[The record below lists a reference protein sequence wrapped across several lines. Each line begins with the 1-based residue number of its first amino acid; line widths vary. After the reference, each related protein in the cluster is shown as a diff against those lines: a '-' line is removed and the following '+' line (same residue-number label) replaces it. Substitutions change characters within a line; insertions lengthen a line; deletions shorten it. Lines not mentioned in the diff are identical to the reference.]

1 MTAGTDVNI
10 PRDPTPLSHM
20 MTRFSDRN
28 IAWEWVIAGFLTLF
42 WVIALGT
49 YGLGYFGVFGGEETR
64 RSATILEVILYL
76 SALVLPVMFC
86 WIGAFFMRQSLLL
99 RHDAARLSASIDMLA
114 TALNAHMPANRDDIV
129 AAVSE
134 AADEAMRAE
143 QKRIGT
149 HFRTL
154 GDQQSQLVEAMKT
167 LMKRAGTDQQALH
180 QLVTSAA
187 DVAERAQRKADA
199 AGRDKRDTK
208 LSKMTFDALHGADQE
223 MLPFDGPTEA
233 ENTAVNE
240 DVDWS
245 DLVRAL
251 NFPHDERD
259 DEGFAAIRKFLPHRL
274 ISQLLQASEDVL
286 SMLAQEGIYM
296 DDLQSREPN
305 PDLWRDFAN
314 GARGADVSGM
324 ATLNDQAAFALAK
337 GRMRTDQVFKDSSL
351 HFIRL
356 FDRMLDEYLPEAT
369 DRDVAALALSRT
381 GLAFTLLAT
390 LSGSFE

>member
-1 MTAGTDVNI
+1 MNAGSI
-10 PRDPTPLSHM
+10 KL
-20 MTRFSDRN
+20 
-28 IAWEWVIAGFLTLF
+28 
-42 WVIALGT
+42 
-49 YGLGYFGVFGGEETR
+49 
-64 RSATILEVILYL
+64 
-76 SALVLPVMFC
+76 LVK
-86 WIGAFFMRQSLLL
+86 
-99 RHDAARLSASIDMLA
+99 RL
-114 TALNAHMPANRDDIV
+114 H
-129 AAVSE
+129 
-134 AADEAMRAE
+134 
-143 QKRIGT
+143 
-149 HFRTL
+149 
-154 GDQQSQLVEAMKT
+154 QLVEAMKT

-180 QLVTSAA
+180 QLVTCAA

-259 DEGFAAIRKFLPHRL
+259 DEGFAAVRKFLPHRL